1 MTWRRCLKFYFAGGV
16 GIGVQLGALTVLVSG
31 FGWNY
36 LWATAAAVE
45 LALLHNFVWHEKF
58 TWRDR
63 TRHDPGGFAGRLLR
77 FHCTTGVV
85 SIGGNLVLMRLLAG
99 TLRINYLAANIATIA
114 ICSLANFLAAEF
126 LVFRAARKSRTS

>member
-1 MTWRRCLKFYFAGGV
+1 MWRRCLKFYFAGGV
-16 GIGVQLGALTVLVSG
+16 GFGVQLGALTALVSG
-31 FGWNY
+31 LGWNY

-45 LALLHNFVWHEKF
+45 LALLHNFAWHERF

-63 TRHDPGGFAGRLLR
+63 TRHDPRGTAGRLLR

-85 SIGGNLVLMRLLAG
+85 SLGGNLALMRLLAG
-99 TLRINYLAANIATIA
+99 ALRINYLAANIATIA

-126 LVFRAARKSRTS
+126 LVFRAAKKSRIS